1 MRQSVFWEPGRS
13 GARLPGVPC
22 LPLAQSKQIKP
33 LLCLFFLIY
42 KMENNDKYLPYSYS
56 ED

>member
-22 LPLAQSKQIKP
+22 PPLAQSKQIKP